1 MLFDKMSSKTRYMTI
16 AGLAVVVPAGVAF
29 GLFQLLD
36 ATQAGGPS
44 SLKVAVVNA
53 DQPVKHNGAKLA
65 VGQKVVDKL
74 RHNDSVAWEF
84 MSGPQAKRA
93 LADGDT
99 LMTVTLPKDFTAN
112 TLTAL
117 SAQPKTSNIKYE
129 VSKHTNYIGGILADT
144 VTEQLKSQVTAEIQ
158 KTYNKELLGSIK
170 QLSDG
175 TAKAAAGTKQLND
188 GMGQLASGSGEVNR
202 NLHTLA
208 SGLGEIQTGANALPD
223 GVSQLQ
229 GGSNLLA
236 TGASTLADGIDQAS
250 TGIDRLA
257 DGGNQLRDSVGAL
270 PAATQQLASGSSQV
284 AMGLNQLASNTPAL
298 VAGAKAASDGV
309 VALGDGAKSL
319 TAGAT
324 KVASGNQQLAAGA
337 QQLSTQLSAGLTTI
351 KQGQAT
357 NAADLQKLTAGLN
370 QLNDGLG
377 QISKE
382 TKGLSLGDAG
392 KVDFATNMANLKTDL
407 TTVGAGAGA
416 FKDLVDDPQFQTFLN
431 DSHNAEFKGKYMT
444 ALQQVGTVTDAETQA
459 QQVGDALT
467 PLVPLLPQLSA
478 LLPSLQQMGTNG
490 QLATSGALQAIDK
503 FSTQVNQIASQLD
516 GAVAGADKLASSAEQ
531 LSAGALQVQT
541 GLVTL
546 SGGQQQLAAKMPSLY
561 TGLGQANVAVAQL
574 ASGASQVATG
584 NEQLANKTPN
594 LVAGVGQLSD
604 GLNQLQANTPA
615 LSNGAQ
621 QLAGGASQLSAGVN
635 TLAGK
640 VPTLLDALHTAS
652 SGAQQLATGDDKL
665 NDGVKTAVTGTKTL
679 NDGLQAG
686 VKQLQ
691 PIHLGSKTIN
701 HFVSPVASKQ
711 VDRQMTVADYKAVF
725 GPALLASAL
734 FIGALLIQMNERRR
748 RMTAEVSAIAGLRTL
763 FILPVLQAV
772 LMTGVI
778 AIFKIDANLL
788 ATFLFTFIVATAFM
802 LVTLLLD
809 VLFGTVGL
817 LISVI
822 VAMAQIVLSGQIVPS
837 EFLNATLATIA
848 RFLPTTYA
856 AQGYDA
862 LINHTPYMSV
872 WAATI
877 ALVVFGIIGGA
888 VALWG
893 MKNSFPVM
901 MQRQPEVE

>member
-16 AGLAVVVPAGVAF
+16 AGLAVVVPAVIAF

-44 SLKVAVVNA
+44 SLKVAVVNV

-65 VGQKVVDKL
+65 VGQQVVDKL

-84 MSGPQAKRA
+84 MSAQQAKRA

-99 LMTVTLPKDFTAN
+99 LMTVTLPKDFSAN

-117 SAQPKTSNIKYE
+117 SAQPKASNIKYE

-188 GMGQLASGSGEVNR
+188 GMGQLASGFGEVNR
-202 NLHTLA
+202 NLHMLA
-208 SGLGEIQTGANALPD
+208 SGLGEIQTGANALPA
-223 GVSQLQ
+223 GVAQLQ
-229 GGSNLLA
+229 GGSNQLA
-236 TGASTLADGIDQAS
+236 TGAETLSNGINQAS
-250 TGIDRLA
+250 AGIAQLN
-257 DGGNQLRDSVGAL
+257 DGGNQLRSGVGAL
-270 PAATQQLASGSSQV
+270 PTATQQLAGGSNQV
-284 AMGLNQLASNTPAL
+284 SMGLNQLASNTPAL
-298 VAGAKAASDGV
+298 VAGAKAANDGV

-337 QQLSTQLSAGLTTI
+337 QQLSTQLSAGLTAI

-370 QLNDGLG
+370 QLNSGLG
-377 QISKE
+377 QIAEE

-392 KVDFATNMANLKTDL
+392 KTDIATNMANLKTDL
-407 TTVGAGAGA
+407 TTVGAGAES
-416 FKDLVDDPQFQTFLN
+416 FKALMADPQFQTFLS
-431 DSHNAEFKGKYMT
+431 DSRNAEFKGKYMT
-444 ALQQVGTVTDAETQA
+444 ALQQVGAVTDAGVQA
-459 QQVGDALT
+459 QQIGDALT
-467 PLVPLLPQLSA
+467 PLVPLLPKLSA
-478 LLPSLQQMGTNG
+478 LLPALQQMGTNG

-503 FSTQVNQIASQLD
+503 FSTQVGQIATQLD
-516 GAVAGADKLASSAEQ
+516 GAVAVANKLATSAQQ
-531 LSAGALQVQT
+531 LSAGAMQVQT

-574 ASGASQVATG
+574 VTGAGRVATG
-584 NEQLANKTPN
+584 NQQLVNQTPT
-594 LVAGVGQLSD
+594 LVSGVSQLSD
-604 GLNQLQANTPA
+604 GLNKLQANTPA

-621 QLAGGASQLSAGVN
+621 QLAGGAGQLSDGVN
-635 TLAGK
+635 MLAGK
-640 VPTLLDALHTAS
+640 VPTLLEALNTAGA
-652 SGAQQLATGDDKL
+652 GAQQLATGDDQL
-665 NDGVKTAVTGTKTL
+665 NDGVKTATTGTKTL
-679 NDGLQAG
+679 NDALQVG

-691 PIHLGSKTIN
+691 PIHLGEKTIN

-711 VDRQMTVADYKAVF
+711 VDRQLTVADYKAVF
-725 GPALLASAL
+725 GPALLAFAL

-748 RMTAEVSAIAGLRTL
+748 RMTADVSAIAGLRTL
-763 FILPVLQAV
+763 FILPVLQAI

-778 AIFKIDANLL
+778 AIFKIDANLF
-788 ATFLFTFIVATAFM
+788 ATFLFTFIVATVFM

-848 RFLPTTYA
+848 KFLPTTYA

-877 ALVVFGIIGGA
+877 TLVVFGIIGGVVA
-888 VALWG
+888 VLG
-893 MKNSFPVM
+893 MKRSFPVM
-901 MQRQPEVE
+901 MQPQPEVE

>member
-16 AGLAVVVPAGVAF
+16 AGLAVVVPAVVAF

-44 SLKVAVVNA
+44 SLKVAVVNV

-65 VGQKVVDKL
+65 VGQQVVDKL

-84 MSGPQAKRA
+84 MSAQQAKRA

-99 LMTVTLPKDFTAN
+99 LMTVTLPKDFSAN

-202 NLHTLA
+202 NLHMLA
-208 SGLGEIQTGANALPD
+208 SGLGEIQTGANALPA
-223 GVSQLQ
+223 GVAQLQ
-229 GGSNLLA
+229 GGSNQLA
-236 TGASTLADGIDQAS
+236 TGAETLSNGINQAS
-250 TGIDRLA
+250 AGIAQLN
-257 DGGNQLRDSVGAL
+257 DGGNQLRSGVGAL
-270 PAATQQLASGSSQV
+270 PTATQQLAGGSNQV
-284 AMGLNQLASNTPAL
+284 SMGLNQLASNTPAL
-298 VAGAKAASDGV
+298 VAGAKAANDGV

-337 QQLSTQLSAGLTTI
+337 QQLSTQLSAGLTAV

-370 QLNDGLG
+370 QLNSGLG
-377 QISKE
+377 QIAEE

-392 KVDFATNMANLKTDL
+392 KTDIATNMANLKTDL
-407 TTVGAGAGA
+407 TTVGAGAES
-416 FKDLVDDPQFQTFLN
+416 FKALMADPQFQTFLS
-431 DSHNAEFKGKYMT
+431 DSRNAEFKGKYMT
-444 ALQQVGTVTDAETQA
+444 ALQQVGAVTDAGAKA
-459 QQVGDALT
+459 QQIGDALT
-467 PLVPLLPQLSA
+467 PLVPLLPKLSA
-478 LLPSLQQMGTNG
+478 LLPALQQMGTNG

-503 FSTQVNQIASQLD
+503 FSTQVGQIATQLD
-516 GAVAGADKLASSAEQ
+516 GAVAGADQLATSAQQ
-531 LSAGALQVQT
+531 LSAGAMQVQT

-574 ASGASQVATG
+574 ATGAGRVATG
-584 NEQLANKTPN
+584 NQQLVNQTPT
-594 LVAGVGQLSD
+594 LVSGVSQLSD
-604 GLNQLQANTPA
+604 GLNKLQANTPA

-621 QLAGGASQLSAGVN
+621 QLA
-635 TLAGK
+635 
-640 VPTLLDALHTAS
+640 
-652 SGAQQLATGDDKL
+652 TGDDQL
-665 NDGVKTAVTGTKTL
+665 NDGVKTATTGTKTL
-679 NDGLQAG
+679 NDALQVG

-691 PIHLGSKTIN
+691 PIHLGEKTIN

-711 VDRQMTVADYKAVF
+711 VDRQLTVADYKAVF
-725 GPALLASAL
+725 GPALLAFAL

-748 RMTAEVSAIAGLRTL
+748 RMTADVSAIASLRTL
-763 FILPVLQAV
+763 FILPVLQAI

-778 AIFKIDANLL
+778 AIFQIDANLF
-788 ATFLFTFIVATAFM
+788 ATFLFTFIVATVFM

-822 VAMAQIVLSGQIVPS
+822 IAMAQIVLSGQIVPS

-848 RFLPTTYA
+848 KFLPTTYA

-877 ALVVFGIIGGA
+877 TLVVFGIIGGVVA
-888 VALWG
+888 VLG
-893 MKNSFPVM
+893 MKRSFPVM
-901 MQRQPEVE
+901 MQPQPEVE

>member
-16 AGLAVVVPAGVAF
+16 AGLAVVVPAVVAF

-44 SLKVAVVNA
+44 SLKVAVVNV
-53 DQPVKHNGAKLA
+53 DQPVQHNGAKLA
-65 VGQKVVDKL
+65 VGRQVVDKL

-84 MSGPQAKRA
+84 MSAQQAKRA

-99 LMTVTLPKDFTAN
+99 LMTVTLPKDFSAN

-208 SGLGEIQTGANALPD
+208 SGLGEIQTGANALPA
-223 GVSQLQ
+223 GVTQLQ
-229 GGSNLLA
+229 GGSNQLA
-236 TGASTLADGIDQAS
+236 TGAETLSNGINQAS
-250 TGIDRLA
+250 AGIAQLN
-257 DGGNQLRDSVGAL
+257 DGGNQLRSGVGAL
-270 PAATQQLASGSSQV
+270 PTATQQLAGGSNQV

-298 VAGAKAASDGV
+298 VAGAKAANDGV

-337 QQLSTQLSAGLTTI
+337 QQLSTQLSAGLTAI

-370 QLNDGLG
+370 QLNSGLG
-377 QISKE
+377 QIAEE

-392 KVDFATNMANLKTDL
+392 KTDIATNMANLKTDL
-407 TTVGAGAGA
+407 TTVGAGAES
-416 FKDLVDDPQFQTFLN
+416 FKALMADPQFQTFLS
-431 DSHNAEFKGKYMT
+431 DGRNAEFKGKYMT
-444 ALQQVGTVTDAETQA
+444 ALQQVGAVTDAGAQA
-459 QQVGDALT
+459 QQIGDALT
-467 PLVPLLPQLSA
+467 PLVPLLPKLSA
-478 LLPSLQQMGTNG
+478 LLPALQQMGTNG

-503 FSTQVNQIASQLD
+503 FSTQVGQIATQLD
-516 GAVAGADKLASSAEQ
+516 GAVAGANKLATSAQQ
-531 LSAGALQVQT
+531 LSAGAMQVQT

-574 ASGASQVATG
+574 ATGAGRVATG
-584 NEQLANKTPN
+584 NQQLVNQTPT
-594 LVAGVGQLSD
+594 LVSGVSQLSD
-604 GLNQLQANTPA
+604 GLNKLQANTPA

-621 QLAGGASQLSAGVN
+621 QLAGGAGQLSDGVN

-640 VPTLLDALHTAS
+640 VPTLLEALNTAG
-652 SGAQQLATGDDKL
+652 SGAQQLATGDDQL
-665 NDGVKTAVTGTKTL
+665 NDGVKTATTGTKTL
-679 NDGLQAG
+679 NDALQVG

-691 PIHLGSKTIN
+691 PIHLGEKTIN

-711 VDRQMTVADYKAVF
+711 VDRQLTVADYKAVF
-725 GPALLASAL
+725 GPALLAFAL

-748 RMTAEVSAIAGLRTL
+748 RMTADVSTIAGLRTL
-763 FILPVLQAV
+763 FILPVLQAI

-778 AIFKIDANLL
+778 AIFKIDANLF
-788 ATFLFTFIVATAFM
+788 ATFLFTFIVATVFM

-848 RFLPTTYA
+848 KFLPTTYA
-856 AQGYDA
+856 DQGYDA
-862 LINHTPYMSV
+862 LINHSPYMSV

-877 ALVVFGIIGGA
+877 TLVVFGIIGGVVA
-888 VALWG
+888 VLG
-893 MKNSFPVM
+893 MKRSFPVM
-901 MQRQPEVE
+901 MQPQPEVE

>member
-16 AGLAVVVPAGVAF
+16 AGLAVVVPAVVAF

-44 SLKVAVVNA
+44 SLKVAVVNV
-53 DQPVKHNGAKLA
+53 DQPVNHNGAKLA
-65 VGQKVVDKL
+65 VGQQVVDKL

-84 MSGPQAKRA
+84 MSAQQAKRA
-93 LADGDT
+93 LDDGDT
-99 LMTVTLPKDFTAN
+99 LMTVTLPKDFSAN

-208 SGLGEIQTGANALPD
+208 SGLGEIQTGANALPA
-223 GVSQLQ
+223 GVAQLQ
-229 GGSNLLA
+229 GGSNQLA
-236 TGASTLADGIDQAS
+236 TGAETLSNGINQAS
-250 TGIDRLA
+250 AGIAQLN
-257 DGGNQLRDSVGAL
+257 DGGNQLRSGVGAL
-270 PAATQQLASGSSQV
+270 PTATQQLAGGSNQV

-298 VAGAKAASDGV
+298 VAGAKAANDGV

-337 QQLSTQLSAGLTTI
+337 QQLSTQLSAGLTAI

-370 QLNDGLG
+370 QLNSGLG
-377 QISKE
+377 QIAEE

-392 KVDFATNMANLKTDL
+392 KTDIATNMANLKTDL
-407 TTVGAGAGA
+407 TTVGAGAES
-416 FKDLVDDPQFQTFLN
+416 FKALMADPQFQTFLS
-431 DSHNAEFKGKYMT
+431 DSRNAEFKGKYMT
-444 ALQQVGTVTDAETQA
+444 ALQQVGAVTDAGAQA
-459 QQVGDALT
+459 QQIGDALT
-467 PLVPLLPQLSA
+467 PLVPLLPKLSA
-478 LLPSLQQMGTNG
+478 LLPALQQMGTNG

-503 FSTQVNQIASQLD
+503 FSTQVGQIATQLD
-516 GAVAGADKLASSAEQ
+516 GAVAGANKLATSAQQ
-531 LSAGALQVQT
+531 LSAGAMQVQT

-574 ASGASQVATG
+574 ATGAGRVATG
-584 NEQLANKTPN
+584 NQQLVNQTPT
-594 LVAGVGQLSD
+594 LVSGVSQLSD
-604 GLNQLQANTPA
+604 GLNKLQANTPA

-621 QLAGGASQLSAGVN
+621 QLAGGAGQLSDGVN

-640 VPTLLDALHTAS
+640 VPTLLEALNTAGA
-652 SGAQQLATGDDKL
+652 GAQQLATGDDQL
-665 NDGVKTAVTGTKTL
+665 NDGVKTATTGTKTL
-679 NDGLQAG
+679 NDALQVG

-691 PIHLGSKTIN
+691 PIHLGEKTIN

-711 VDRQMTVADYKAVF
+711 VDRQLTVADYKAVF
-725 GPALLASAL
+725 GPALLAFAL

-748 RMTAEVSAIAGLRTL
+748 RMTADVSTIAGLRTL
-763 FILPVLQAV
+763 FILPVLQAI

-778 AIFKIDANLL
+778 AIFKIDANLF
-788 ATFLFTFIVATAFM
+788 ATFLFTFIVATVFM

-848 RFLPTTYA
+848 KFLPTTYA

-877 ALVVFGIIGGA
+877 TLVVFGIIGGVVA
-888 VALWG
+888 VLG
-893 MKNSFPVM
+893 MKRSFPVM
-901 MQRQPEVE
+901 MQPQPEVE

>member
-1 MLFDKMSSKTRYMTI
+1 MIRAIGCFEFRRRITVMLFDKMSSKTRYMTI
-16 AGLAVVVPAGVAF
+16 AGLAVVVPAVVAF

-44 SLKVAVVNA
+44 SLKVAVVNV

-65 VGQKVVDKL
+65 VGQQVVDKL

-84 MSGPQAKRA
+84 MSAQQAKRA

-99 LMTVTLPKDFTAN
+99 LMTVTLPKDFSAN

-202 NLHTLA
+202 NLHMLA
-208 SGLGEIQTGANALPD
+208 SGLGEIQTGANALPA
-223 GVSQLQ
+223 GVAQLQ
-229 GGSNLLA
+229 GGSNQLA
-236 TGASTLADGIDQAS
+236 TGAETLSNGINQAS
-250 TGIDRLA
+250 AGIAQLN
-257 DGGNQLRDSVGAL
+257 DGGNQLRSGVGAL
-270 PAATQQLASGSSQV
+270 PTATQQLAGGSNQV
-284 AMGLNQLASNTPAL
+284 SMGLNQLASNTPAL
-298 VAGAKAASDGV
+298 VAGAKAANDGV

-337 QQLSTQLSAGLTTI
+337 QQLSTQLSAGLTAV

-370 QLNDGLG
+370 QLNSGLG
-377 QISKE
+377 QIAEE

-392 KVDFATNMANLKTDL
+392 KTDIATNMANLKTDL
-407 TTVGAGAGA
+407 TTVGAGAES
-416 FKDLVDDPQFQTFLN
+416 FKALMADPQFQTFLS
-431 DSHNAEFKGKYMT
+431 DSRNAEFKGKYMT
-444 ALQQVGTVTDAETQA
+444 ALQQVGAVTDAGAKA
-459 QQVGDALT
+459 QQIGDALT
-467 PLVPLLPQLSA
+467 PLVPLLPKLSA
-478 LLPSLQQMGTNG
+478 LLPALQQMGTNG

-503 FSTQVNQIASQLD
+503 FSTQVGQIATQLD
-516 GAVAGADKLASSAEQ
+516 GAVAGADQLATSAQQ
-531 LSAGALQVQT
+531 LSAGAMQVQT

-574 ASGASQVATG
+574 ATGAGRVATG
-584 NEQLANKTPN
+584 NQQLVNQTPT
-594 LVAGVGQLSD
+594 LVSGVSQLSD
-604 GLNQLQANTPA
+604 GLNKLQANTPA

-621 QLAGGASQLSAGVN
+621 QLA
-635 TLAGK
+635 
-640 VPTLLDALHTAS
+640 
-652 SGAQQLATGDDKL
+652 TGDDQL
-665 NDGVKTAVTGTKTL
+665 NDGVKTATTGTKTL
-679 NDGLQAG
+679 NDALQVG

-691 PIHLGSKTIN
+691 PIHLGEKTIN

-711 VDRQMTVADYKAVF
+711 VDRQLTVADYKAVF
-725 GPALLASAL
+725 GPALLAFAL

-748 RMTAEVSAIAGLRTL
+748 RMTADVSAIASLRTL
-763 FILPVLQAV
+763 FILPVLQAI

-778 AIFKIDANLL
+778 AIFQIDANLF
-788 ATFLFTFIVATAFM
+788 ATFLFTFIVATVFM

-822 VAMAQIVLSGQIVPS
+822 IAMAQIVLSGQIVPS

-848 RFLPTTYA
+848 KFLPTTYA

-877 ALVVFGIIGGA
+877 TLVVFGIIGGVVA
-888 VALWG
+888 VLG
-893 MKNSFPVM
+893 MKRSFPVM
-901 MQRQPEVE
+901 MQPQPEVE

>member
-117 SAQPKTSNIKYE
+117 NAQPKTSNIKYE

-229 GGSNLLA
+229 GGSNRLA

-270 PAATQQLASGSSQV
+270 PAATQQLASGSNQV

-298 VAGAKAASDGV
+298 VAGAKAANDGV

-337 QQLSTQLSAGLTTI
+337 QQLSTQLSAGLTAI
-351 KQGQAT
+351 KQGQVT

-392 KVDFATNMANLKTDL
+392 KVDIATNMANLKTDL
-407 TTVGAGAGA
+407 TTVGAGAEA
-416 FKDLVDDPQFQTFLN
+416 FKELMADQEFQTFLATN
-431 DSHNAEFKGKYMT
+431 KTVQTKYVA
-444 ALQQVGTVTDAETQA
+444 ALQQVGAVTDAGAQA
-459 QQVGDALT
+459 QQIGDALT

-686 VKQLQ
+686 VKRLQ

-725 GPALLASAL
+725 GPAMLAFAL

-901 MQRQPEVE
+901 MQPQPEVE

>member
-16 AGLAVVVPAGVAF
+16 AGLAVVVPAVVAF

-44 SLKVAVVNA
+44 SLKVAVVNV

-65 VGQKVVDKL
+65 VGQQVVDKL

-84 MSGPQAKRA
+84 MSAQQAKRA

-99 LMTVTLPKDFTAN
+99 LMTVTLPKDFSAN

-202 NLHTLA
+202 NLHMLA
-208 SGLGEIQTGANALPD
+208 SGLGEIQTGANALPA
-223 GVSQLQ
+223 GVAQLQ
-229 GGSNLLA
+229 GGSNQLA
-236 TGASTLADGIDQAS
+236 TGAETLSNGINQAS
-250 TGIDRLA
+250 AGIAQLN
-257 DGGNQLRDSVGAL
+257 DGGNQLRSGVGAL
-270 PAATQQLASGSSQV
+270 PTATQQLAGGSNQV
-284 AMGLNQLASNTPAL
+284 SMGLNQLSSNTPAL
-298 VAGAKAASDGV
+298 VAGAKAANDGV

-337 QQLSTQLSAGLTTI
+337 QQLSTQLSAGLTAV

-370 QLNDGLG
+370 QLNSGLG
-377 QISKE
+377 QIAEE

-392 KVDFATNMANLKTDL
+392 KTDIATNMANLKTDL
-407 TTVGAGAGA
+407 TTVGAGAES
-416 FKDLVDDPQFQTFLN
+416 FKALMADPQFQTFLS
-431 DSHNAEFKGKYMT
+431 DSRNAEFKGKYMT
-444 ALQQVGTVTDAETQA
+444 ALQQVGAVTDAGAKA
-459 QQVGDALT
+459 QQIGDALT
-467 PLVPLLPQLSA
+467 PLVPLLPKLSA
-478 LLPSLQQMGTNG
+478 LLPALQQMGTNG

-503 FSTQVNQIASQLD
+503 FSTQVGQIATQLD
-516 GAVAGADKLASSAEQ
+516 GAVAGADQLATSAQQ
-531 LSAGALQVQT
+531 LSAGAMQVQT

-574 ASGASQVATG
+574 ATGAGRVATG
-584 NEQLANKTPN
+584 NQQLVNQTPT
-594 LVAGVGQLSD
+594 LVSGVSQLSD
-604 GLNQLQANTPA
+604 GLNKLQANTPA

-621 QLAGGASQLSAGVN
+621 QLAGGAGQLSDGVN

-640 VPTLLDALHTAS
+640 VSTLLEALNTVGA
-652 SGAQQLATGDDKL
+652 GAQQLATGDDQL
-665 NDGVKTAVTGTKTL
+665 NDGVKTATTGTKTL
-679 NDGLQAG
+679 NDALQVG

-691 PIHLGSKTIN
+691 PIHLGEKTIN
-701 HFVSPVASKQ
+701 HFVSRVASKQ
-711 VDRQMTVADYKAVF
+711 VDRQLTVADYKAVF
-725 GPALLASAL
+725 GPALLAFAL

-748 RMTAEVSAIAGLRTL
+748 RMTADVSAIASLRTL
-763 FILPVLQAV
+763 FILPVLQAI

-778 AIFKIDANLL
+778 AIFKIDANLF
-788 ATFLFTFIVATAFM
+788 ATFLFTFIVATVFM

-822 VAMAQIVLSGQIVPS
+822 IAMAQIVLSGQIVPS

-848 RFLPTTYA
+848 KFLPTTYA

-877 ALVVFGIIGGA
+877 TLVVFGIIGGVVA
-888 VALWG
+888 VLG
-893 MKNSFPVM
+893 MKRSFPVM
-901 MQRQPEVE
+901 MQPQPEVE

>member
-65 VGQKVVDKL
+65 VGQRVVDKL

-229 GGSNLLA
+229 GGSNRLA

-257 DGGNQLRDSVGAL
+257 GGGNQLRDSVGAL

-298 VAGAKAASDGV
+298 VAGAKAANDGV

-337 QQLSTQLSAGLTTI
+337 QQLSTQLSAGLTAI

-392 KVDFATNMANLKTDL
+392 KVDIATNMANLKTDL
-407 TTVGAGAGA
+407 NTVGAGAEA
-416 FKDLVDDPQFQTFLN
+416 FKELMADQEFQTFLATN
-431 DSHNAEFKGKYMT
+431 KAVQTKYVA
-444 ALQQVGTVTDAETQA
+444 ALQQVGAVTDAGAQA
-459 QQVGDALT
+459 QQIGDALT

-594 LVAGVGQLSD
+594 LVAGVGKLSD
-604 GLNQLQANTPA
+604 GLNQLRANTPA

-691 PIHLGSKTIN
+691 PIHLGAKTIN

-725 GPALLASAL
+725 GPALLAFAL

-848 RFLPTTYA
+848 KFLPTTYA

-901 MQRQPEVE
+901 MQPQPEVE

>member
-1 MLFDKMSSKTRYMTI
+1 M
-16 AGLAVVVPAGVAF
+16 
-29 GLFQLLD
+29 
-36 ATQAGGPS
+36 
-44 SLKVAVVNA
+44 
-53 DQPVKHNGAKLA
+53 
-65 VGQKVVDKL
+65 
-74 RHNDSVAWEF
+74 
-84 MSGPQAKRA
+84 
-93 LADGDT
+93 
-99 LMTVTLPKDFTAN
+99 
-112 TLTAL
+112 
-117 SAQPKTSNIKYE
+117 
-129 VSKHTNYIGGILADT
+129 
-144 VTEQLKSQVTAEIQ
+144 
-158 KTYNKELLGSIK
+158 
-170 QLSDG
+170 
-175 TAKAAAGTKQLND
+175 
-188 GMGQLASGSGEVNR
+188 
-202 NLHTLA
+202 
-208 SGLGEIQTGANALPD
+208 
-223 GVSQLQ
+223 
-229 GGSNLLA
+229 
-236 TGASTLADGIDQAS
+236 
-250 TGIDRLA
+250 
-257 DGGNQLRDSVGAL
+257 
-270 PAATQQLASGSSQV
+270 
-284 AMGLNQLASNTPAL
+284 
-298 VAGAKAASDGV
+298 
-309 VALGDGAKSL
+309 
-319 TAGAT
+319 
-324 KVASGNQQLAAGA
+324 
-337 QQLSTQLSAGLTTI
+337 
-351 KQGQAT
+351 
-357 NAADLQKLTAGLN
+357 
-370 QLNDGLG
+370 
-377 QISKE
+377 
-382 TKGLSLGDAG
+382 
-392 KVDFATNMANLKTDL
+392 
-407 TTVGAGAGA
+407 
-416 FKDLVDDPQFQTFLN
+416 
-431 DSHNAEFKGKYMT
+431 
-444 ALQQVGTVTDAETQA
+444 
-459 QQVGDALT
+459 
-467 PLVPLLPQLSA
+467 
-478 LLPSLQQMGTNG
+478 
-490 QLATSGALQAIDK
+490 
-503 FSTQVNQIASQLD
+503 
-516 GAVAGADKLASSAEQ
+516 
-531 LSAGALQVQT
+531 
-541 GLVTL
+541 
-546 SGGQQQLAAKMPSLY
+546 
-561 TGLGQANVAVAQL
+561 
-574 ASGASQVATG
+574 
-584 NEQLANKTPN
+584 
-594 LVAGVGQLSD
+594 SD

-725 GPALLASAL
+725 GPALLAFAL

>member
-53 DQPVKHNGAKLA
+53 DQPVKHNGAKVA

-229 GGSNLLA
+229 GGSNRLA

-250 TGIDRLA
+250 TGIDCLA

-270 PAATQQLASGSSQV
+270 PVATQRLVNGSNRV

-298 VAGAKAASDGV
+298 VAGAKAANDGV

-337 QQLSTQLSAGLTTI
+337 QQLSTQLSAGLTAI

-392 KVDFATNMANLKTDL
+392 KVDIATNMANLKTDL
-407 TTVGAGAGA
+407 TTVGAGAEA
-416 FKDLVDDPQFQTFLN
+416 FKELMADQEFQTFLATN
-431 DSHNAEFKGKYMT
+431 KTVQTKYVV
-444 ALQQVGTVTDAETQA
+444 ALQQVGAVTDAGAQA
-459 QQVGDALT
+459 QQIGDALT

-531 LSAGALQVQT
+531 LSVGAMQVQT

-652 SGAQQLATGDDKL
+652 SGARQLATGDDKL

-725 GPALLASAL
+725 GPALLAFAL

-763 FILPVLQAV
+763 FILPVLQVV

>member
-16 AGLAVVVPAGVAF
+16 AGLAVVVPAVVAF

-44 SLKVAVVNA
+44 SLKVAVVNV
-53 DQPVKHNGAKLA
+53 DQPVNHNGAKLA
-65 VGQKVVDKL
+65 VGQQVVDKL

-84 MSGPQAKRA
+84 MSAQQAKRA

-99 LMTVTLPKDFTAN
+99 LMTVTLPKDFSAN

-208 SGLGEIQTGANALPD
+208 SGLGEIQTGANALPA
-223 GVSQLQ
+223 GVAQLQ
-229 GGSNLLA
+229 GGSNQLA
-236 TGASTLADGIDQAS
+236 TGAETLSNGINQAS
-250 TGIDRLA
+250 AGIAQLN
-257 DGGNQLRDSVGAL
+257 DGGNQLRSGVGAL
-270 PAATQQLASGSSQV
+270 PTATQQLAGGSNQV

-298 VAGAKAASDGV
+298 VAGAKAANDGV

-337 QQLSTQLSAGLTTI
+337 QQLSTQLSAGLTAI

-370 QLNDGLG
+370 QLNSGLG
-377 QISKE
+377 QIAEE

-392 KVDFATNMANLKTDL
+392 KTDIATNMANLKTDL
-407 TTVGAGAGA
+407 TTVGSGAES
-416 FKDLVDDPQFQTFLN
+416 FKALMADPQFQTFLS
-431 DSHNAEFKGKYMT
+431 DSRNAEFKGKYMT
-444 ALQQVGTVTDAETQA
+444 ALQQVGAVTDAGAQA
-459 QQVGDALT
+459 QQIGDALT
-467 PLVPLLPQLSA
+467 PLVPLLPKLSA
-478 LLPSLQQMGTNG
+478 LLPALQQMGTNG

-503 FSTQVNQIASQLD
+503 FSTQVGQIATQLD
-516 GAVAGADKLASSAEQ
+516 GAVAGANKLATSAQQ
-531 LSAGALQVQT
+531 LSAGAMQVQT

-574 ASGASQVATG
+574 ATGAGRVATG
-584 NEQLANKTPN
+584 NQQLVNQTPT
-594 LVAGVGQLSD
+594 LVSGVSQLSD
-604 GLNQLQANTPA
+604 GLNKLQANAPA

-621 QLAGGASQLSAGVN
+621 QLAGGAGQLSDGVN

-640 VPTLLDALHTAS
+640 VPTLLEALNTAG
-652 SGAQQLATGDDKL
+652 SGAQQLATGDDQL
-665 NDGVKTAVTGTKTL
+665 NDGVKTATTGTKTL
-679 NDGLQAG
+679 NDALQVG

-691 PIHLGSKTIN
+691 PIHLGEKTIN

-711 VDRQMTVADYKAVF
+711 VDRQLTVADYKAVF
-725 GPALLASAL
+725 GPALLAFAL

-748 RMTAEVSAIAGLRTL
+748 RMTADVSTIAGLRTL
-763 FILPVLQAV
+763 FILPVLQAI

-778 AIFKIDANLL
+778 AIFKIDANLF
-788 ATFLFTFIVATAFM
+788 ATFLFTFIVATVFM

-848 RFLPTTYA
+848 KFLPTTYA

-877 ALVVFGIIGGA
+877 TLVVFGIIGGVVA
-888 VALWG
+888 VLG
-893 MKNSFPVM
+893 MKRSFPVM
-901 MQRQPEVE
+901 MQPQPEVE

>member
-229 GGSNLLA
+229 GGSNRLA

-270 PAATQQLASGSSQV
+270 PAATQQLASGSNQV

-337 QQLSTQLSAGLTTI
+337 QQLSTQLSAGLTAI
-351 KQGQAT
+351 KQGQVT

-416 FKDLVDDPQFQTFLN
+416 FKDLVDDPQFQTFLATN
-431 DSHNAEFKGKYMT
+431 KTVQTKYVA
-444 ALQQVGTVTDAETQA
+444 ALQQVGAVTDAGAQA
-459 QQVGDALT
+459 QQIGDALT

-516 GAVAGADKLASSAEQ
+516 GAVAAADKLASSAEQ

-686 VKQLQ
+686 VKRLQ

-725 GPALLASAL
+725 GPALLAFAL

-848 RFLPTTYA
+848 KFLPTTYA

-893 MKNSFPVM
+893 MKNSVPVM
-901 MQRQPEVE
+901 MQPQPEVE

>member
-117 SAQPKTSNIKYE
+117 NAQPKTSNIKYE

-144 VTEQLKSQVTAEIQ
+144 VTVQLKSQVTAEIQ

-229 GGSNLLA
+229 GGSNRLA

-270 PAATQQLASGSSQV
+270 PAATQQLASGSNQV

-298 VAGAKAASDGV
+298 VAGAKAANDGV

-337 QQLSTQLSAGLTTI
+337 QQLSTQLSAGLTAI
-351 KQGQAT
+351 KQGQVT

-392 KVDFATNMANLKTDL
+392 KVDIATNMANLKTDL
-407 TTVGAGAGA
+407 TTVGAGAEA
-416 FKDLVDDPQFQTFLN
+416 FKELMADQEFQTFLATN
-431 DSHNAEFKGKYMT
+431 KTVQTKYVA
-444 ALQQVGTVTDAETQA
+444 ALQQVGAVTDAGAQA
-459 QQVGDALT
+459 QQIGDALT

-686 VKQLQ
+686 VKRLQ

-725 GPALLASAL
+725 GPALLAFAL

-848 RFLPTTYA
+848 KFLPTTYA

-901 MQRQPEVE
+901 MQPQPEVE

>member
-99 LMTVTLPKDFTAN
+99 LMTVTLPKGFTAN

-175 TAKAAAGTKQLND
+175 SAKAAAGTKQLND

-229 GGSNLLA
+229 GGSNRLA
-236 TGASTLADGIDQAS
+236 TGASTLADGIDKAS

-270 PAATQQLASGSSQV
+270 PAATQRLVNGSNRV

-298 VAGAKAASDGV
+298 VAGAKAANDGV

-319 TAGAT
+319 TAGAA

-337 QQLSTQLSAGLTTI
+337 QQLSTQLSAGLTAI

-357 NAADLQKLTAGLN
+357 NAADLQRLTAGLN

-392 KVDFATNMANLKTDL
+392 KVDIATNMANLKTDL
-407 TTVGAGAGA
+407 TTVGAGAEA
-416 FKDLVDDPQFQTFLN
+416 FKELMADQEFQTFLATN
-431 DSHNAEFKGKYMT
+431 KTVQTKYVA
-444 ALQQVGTVTDAETQA
+444 ALQQVGAVTDAGAQA
-459 QQVGDALT
+459 QQIGDALT

-725 GPALLASAL
+725 GPALLAFAL